1 MEAIRTFRRDDIPQV
16 AELFATTFMHNG
28 TSASSGLDRY
38 FERVF
43 FESPL
48 DEEDLP
54 SFVYLDASGSIAGF
68 IGVQPRRLRLRGR
81 RLRAAVATKLMVA
94 PRARGSFAAV
104 RLVSRVFAGP
114 QDVLFSDL
122 SNEAA
127 RAIFEGFGGVTVLP
141 LSLQWQRPV
150 RPARHSLS
158 WLHARGVPG
167 VITHGLRPLGS
178 LADAVVARLSTR
190 RFRDLFAGYAVEDL
204 PVDLLAQRFD
214 ELCSDRALRPE
225 YDERSLHWL
234 LNVAEQNQPDRV
246 LRRRVVRDARGEVV
260 GWFLYYLA
268 PGGESEVVQLVARKG
283 AGEAVFHALLDD
295 AWRGGTVMLTGRLE
309 PRLVREMS
317 ALHCYFRQGG
327 HWTLAHA
334 KQPDVLEA
342 ILSGNAFLSRL
353 EGEW

>member
-1 MEAIRTFRRDDIPQV
+1 MEVIRSFRRDDIPQV
-16 AELFATTFMHNG
+16 AELFRTTFMHNG
-28 TSASSGLDRY
+28 PSAPPGLDRY

-43 FESPL
+43 FENPL
-48 DEEDLP
+48 NEEDLP
-54 SFVYLDASGSIAGF
+54 SLVSLDASGSIAGF

-81 RLRAAVATKLMVA
+81 PLRAAVATKLMVA
-94 PRARGSFAAV
+94 PAARGSFAAV
-104 RLVSRVFAGP
+104 RLVSRAFAGP

-127 RAIFEGFGGVTVLP
+127 RRIFEGFGGVAVLS
-141 LSLQWQRPV
+141 LSLQWQRPL

-158 WLHARGVPG
+158 WLRARGVPG
-167 VITHGLRPLGS
+167 VITQGLRPLGS
-178 LADAVVARLSTR
+178 LADAVIARLGTR
-190 RFRDLFAGYAVEDL
+190 RFRDSFDGYAVDDL

-225 YDERSLHWL
+225 YDEKSLHWL
-234 LNVAEQNQPDRV
+234 LNVAQQNQPDHV
-246 LRRRVVRDARGEVV
+246 LRRRVVRDARSEVV

-268 PGGESEVVQLVARKG
+268 PGGDSEVVQLVAREG
-283 AGEAVFHALLDD
+283 AGDAVFHALLDD
-295 AWRGGTVMLTGRLE
+295 AWRGGTVMLSGRLE

-317 ALHCYFRQGG
+317 AHHCYFRQGE
-327 HWTLAHA
+327 HWTLAHT
-334 KQPDVLEA
+334 KRPDVLEA